1 MTRNLFINFVRS
13 GMLEVD
19 IDKILPVTEA
29 RDNFNKI
36 IDEVGGTDHMY
47 VLTKNGKPSAVVVGV
62 NHLEKL
68 TGKSADELT
77 SMVEKK
83 ADQAP
88 VVEEISSPD
97 GGSKPPVT
105 VPTDSP
111 DVISTGS
118 RSEHRDVGVTEPM
131 ATGQS
136 IQPGPSPVTPP
147 PLDVPPETSV
157 SSPMDIGA
165 APPASGASPPPA
177 PPQSEVEEVA
187 SNQAPAPPNQSANG
201 GAAASD
207 SDLFV

>member
-1 MTRNLFINFVRS
+1 
-13 GMLEVD
+13 MLEVD
-19 IDKILPVTEA
+19 IDKILPLTEA

-36 IDEVGGTDHMY
+36 IDDVGGTEHMY

-83 ADQAP
+83 ADQTP
-88 VVEEISSPD
+88 VVEEVNPPAS
-97 GGSKPPVT
+97 GSKPPA
-105 VPTDSP
+105 P
-111 DVISTGS
+111 
-118 RSEHRDVGVTEPM
+118 EPM

-136 IQPGPSPVTPP
+136 IQPGPGPATPP
-147 PLDVPPETSV
+147 PLEVPPETSASIPTNV
-157 SSPMDIGA
+157 GA
-165 APPASGASPPPA
+165 SPPASGESPPPA
-177 PPQSEVEEVA
+177 PDGGQAVPTSSPGSVPAPSSIEGAKPEVA
-187 SNQAPAPPNQSANG
+187 SNQAPAPPNPPAG